1 MTLQSTWSM
10 DLLRHVLP
18 LTSGSPA
25 GDRAA
30 AVALLAWN
38 DSEEGLPS
46 ALEELRQAVELL
58 ADADDPVVDCYVLS
72 AVAKCHADAAG
83 GELDTDEVAAAVSA
97 AERVGGTYW
106 PVMIRTFLSWKA
118 PPAVGQ
124 SLLTDALM
132 LAERMRLDHFAT
144 MLRCD
149 LACIAQFRGDSSP
162 ALETWRQIAP
172 MLDDLGLYQSESACF
187 YALAEGEHGE
197 VAVGLHLAEHL
208 VLRLTRRPHDP
219 VLAAAMHSVIAHLR
233 RLAGDPAG
241 SQAALDAAR
250 RAGPPTRNFV
260 GGLAI
265 ITRSALWRQRGQPRR
280 AAAVIEH
287 AHHHLGFRGAT
298 DISKRVLE
306 ELAAVSISLG
316 RYQDGADLLAT
327 ARAARQREHMPLSP
341 ACRVEIDELSTQVG
355 ALRGVALTTTEATE
369 LAHSLAG
376 SKP

>member
-1 MTLQSTWSM
+1 ML
-10 DLLRHVLP
+10 H
-18 LTSGSPA
+18 
-25 GDRAA
+25 
-30 AVALLAWN
+30 
-38 DSEEGLPS
+38 
-46 ALEELRQAVELL
+46 
-58 ADADDPVVDCYVLS
+58 VDCYVLS
-72 AVAKCHADAAG
+72 AVAKCHADVAG
-83 GELDTDEVAAAVSA
+83 GELDSDEVAAAVSA
-97 AERVGGTYW
+97 ADRVGGTYW
-106 PVMIRTFLSWKA
+106 PIMIRTILSWKA

-162 ALETWRQIAP
+162 ALETWRQNAP
-172 MLDDLGLYQSESACF
+172 MLDDLGLYQGESARF

-197 VAVGLHLAEHL
+197 VAVGLHLAEDL
-208 VLRLTRRPHDP
+208 VLRLTRRPHDL

-233 RLAGDPAG
+233 RLSGQPEG
-241 SQAALDAAR
+241 SQAALDAAS
-250 RAGPPTRNFV
+250 RAGRPTRNFV

-280 AAAVIEH
+280 AAAVIEQ
-287 AHHHLGFRGAT
+287 AHHHLGFRGST

-327 ARAARQREHMPLSP
+327 SRAARQSEHMPLSP
-341 ACRVEIDELSTQVG
+341 ACQVEIDELSTQVG
-355 ALRGVALTTTEATE
+355 ALRGVAMSTTEATE
-369 LAHSLAG
+369 LAHSLARSNPQSSATRPG
-376 SKP
+376 AT